1 MLKAL
6 GYEVEVAS
14 DGAAAI
20 ESYVAAKSGGHPFN
34 LVITDL
40 TVPTGMGGKELM
52 RRLRELDPQ
61 VKAVVS
67 SGYSLDPVMANF
79 KDYGFIGVIPKPY
92 TMDELKRVL
101 AEVFAATAKS

>member
-1 MLKAL
+1 
-6 GYEVEVAS
+6 
-14 DGAAAI
+14 
-20 ESYVAAKSGGHPFN
+20 
-34 LVITDL
+34 
-40 TVPTGMGGKELM
+40 MGGKELM

-79 KDYGFIGVIPKPY
+79 KEYGFIGVIPKPY

-101 AEVFAATAKS
+101 SEVFSALAK